1 MASKTINLIVVT
13 ADTAALIGN
22 PFVVTGCKAT
32 QPDDPS
38 YVDDFATFEEALAAY
53 NACTYPLVTIEYYP
67 PTW

>member
-1 MASKTINLIVVT
+1 MASKNINLIVVNAESVT
-13 ADTAALIGN
+13 LIGN
-22 PFVVTGCKAT
+22 PFVVTGSKAS

-67 PTW
+67 PT